1 MASQYE
7 GKLPHL
13 EHNIKTPPPPTRRRQ
28 IDMSTFTSHL
38 TSTITPDHIT
48 NPHSIPNPVD
58 LSAAFRLV
66 QDQFLTL
73 ASSAPSQENQS
84 FLLSLAQS
92 LEEDTLHPPT
102 SLEGTSQEFVDSL
115 DRIPRK
121 SLSPDD
127 KCPICMENF
136 LDDPYCLVAELPCG
150 GRHRL
155 DLECVGPWLRTKGTC
170 PCCRADL
177 GERKKRK
184 EAEEREKQKGKK
196 QEVEEEEE
204 EDDMDGLY
212 A

>member
-7 GKLPHL
+7 V
-13 EHNIKTPPPPTRRRQ
+13 EHNIKTPPPTTTRRRQ

-38 TSTITPDHIT
+38 NSTITPDHT

-73 ASSAPSQENQS
+73 ASSAPTDQNRD
-84 FLLSLAQS
+84 LLLHLAQA
-92 LEEDTLHPPT
+92 LETDMLNPPT
-102 SLEGTSQEFVDSL
+102 ELEGVSQAYVDAL
-115 DRIPRK
+115 DRVPRK
-121 SLSPDD
+121 NLQPDD

-136 LDDPYCLVAELPCG
+136 LDDPYCLVVELPCG
-150 GRHRL
+150 GKHRF
-155 DLECVGPWLRTKGTC
+155 DVECVGPWLRTKGTC

-177 GERKKRK
+177 GERKKAK
-184 EAEEREKQKGKK
+184 EAEERAKQRDAKGK
-196 QEVEEEEE
+196 EVEEED

>member
-7 GKLPHL
+7 V
-13 EHNIKTPPPPTRRRQ
+13 EHNIKSPPPTTRRRQ

-38 TSTITPDHIT
+38 QSTITPDHT

-73 ASSAPSQENQS
+73 ASSAPSTENQS

-92 LEEDTLHPPT
+92 LEEDMLHPPT
-102 SLEGTSQEFVDSL
+102 ALEGTSQEFVDSL
-115 DRIPRK
+115 DRVPRK

-184 EAEEREKQKGKK
+184 EAEERAKEKGK
-196 QEVEEEEE
+196 QQQQAQEEEDE

>member
-7 GKLPHL
+7 V
-13 EHNIKTPPPPTRRRQ
+13 EHNIKAAKPSTRRRQ

-38 TSTITPDHIT
+38 NSTITPEHN
-48 NPHSIPNPVD
+48 NPNSIPNPVD

-73 ASSAPSQENQS
+73 ASSAPTDSNRD
-84 FLLSLAQS
+84 LLLTLAQS
-92 LEEDTLHPPT
+92 LEEDMLHPPT

-115 DRIPRK
+115 DRVSRK
-121 SLSPDD
+121 SLKEDD

-136 LDDPYCLVAELPCG
+136 LDDQYCLVVELPCG
-150 GRHRL
+150 GKHKL
-155 DLECVGPWLRTKGTC
+155 DLECVSPWLRTKGTC

-177 GERKKRK
+177 GERKKAK
-184 EAEEREKQKGKK
+184 EAEERRKDKDKAK
-196 QEVEEEEE
+196 AVEEEEE
-204 EDDMDGLY
+204 DDDMDGLY